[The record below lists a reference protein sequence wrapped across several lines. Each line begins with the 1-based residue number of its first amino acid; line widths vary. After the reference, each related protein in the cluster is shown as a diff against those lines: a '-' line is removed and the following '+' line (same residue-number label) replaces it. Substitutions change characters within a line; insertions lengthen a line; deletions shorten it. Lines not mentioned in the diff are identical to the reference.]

1 MRTIYAEPGEIKN
14 AAAMVYD
21 LQGEIKSVKQKLQSL
36 KDDLPSYWG
45 GEDAKIFLQKLDD
58 CIVKIT
64 RYEKDAENYKEFLS
78 KVADGFDAIEDAYGK
93 SINVPTG
100 G

>member
-1 MRTIYAEPGEIKN
+1 MRTIYAEPGGIKN
-14 AAAMVYD
+14 AATTVD
-21 LQGEIKSVKQKLQSL
+21 SLRVEITGAKNKLQSL
-36 KDDLPSYWG
+36 RGDLPSYWDG
-45 GEDAKIFLQKLDD
+45 DDAKIFLQKLDD
-58 CIVKIT
+58 CITKIT

>member
-1 MRTIYAEPGEIKN
+1 MRTIYAEPGGIKN
-14 AAAMVYD
+14 AATTVD
-21 LQGEIKSVKQKLQSL
+21 SLRVEITGAKNKLQSL
-36 KDDLPSYWG
+36 RGDLPSYWD

-58 CIVKIT
+58 CITKIT
-64 RYEKDAENYKEFLS
+64 KYEKDAENYRDFLNN
-78 KVADGFDAIEDAYGK
+78 VANGFDAIESAYGK

>member
-1 MRTIYAEPGEIKN
+1 MRTIYAEPGGIKN
-14 AAAMVYD
+14 AASKVYE
-21 LQGEIKSVKQKLQSL
+21 LQGEIKSAKQKLETL
-36 KDDLPSYWG
+36 RGDLPSYWDG
-45 GEDAKIFLQKLDD
+45 DDAKIFLQKLDD
-58 CIVKIT
+58 CIKKIT